1 MGQDMG
7 WDREGREREMKK
19 GGKGGEGAIQP
30 YIQPIIQ
37 I

>member
-19 GGKGGEGAIQP
+19 GGEGAIQP